1 MDGGRTV
8 TVQARLVGLAV
19 VALLLSAC
27 ASGSV
32 AAPTGPS
39 TVSGAT
45 VGGHVH
51 HLALDGTDL
60 LLGTHD
66 GVWRQPEGE
75 VPLRVSEPPFD
86 VMGLALTEDRML
98 ASGHPGPQMDAPADL
113 GLIASADD
121 GVTWSSVSLWGEVDF
136 HRLTAA
142 GDVVMGVAAAD
153 GALLRSDD
161 AGTTWSVISGVPAI
175 DVAVDPAAPES
186 VMASTEGGVV
196 TSADGGRSWVAA
208 AGAPLVWLLAWTE
221 GTVYGVGEDGVVHAS
236 ADGGRTWSERGTLP
250 APAMALAADADRV
263 VAYVG
268 GTVLESTDG
277 GETFL
282 ARVTHLPT

>member
-1 MDGGRTV
+1 MRT
-8 TVQARLVGLAV
+8 TLAGLAV
-19 VALLLSAC
+19 TALLLSAC
-27 ASGSV
+27 SSGTV
-32 AAPTGPS
+32 AAPTGPA
-39 TVSGAT
+39 TVSGSS

-51 HLALDGTDL
+51 HVALDGTDL

-66 GVWRQPEGE
+66 GVWRQPEGQAPE
-75 VPLRVSEPPFD
+75 PVSQPPFD
-86 VMGLALTEDRML
+86 VMGLALTDDRML

-113 GLIASADD
+113 GLIASTD
-121 GVTWSSVSLWGEVDF
+121 GGATWSSVSLLGEVDF

-161 AGTTWSVISGVPAI
+161 AGATWSAIAGVPAI
-175 DVAVDPAAPES
+175 DVAVDPQDPDG
-186 VMASTEGGVV
+186 VMATTDDGVV
-196 TSADGGRSWVAA
+196 VSGDGGRTWSAVG
-208 AGAPLVWLLAWTE
+208 GAPLVWLLAWTD

-236 ADGGRTWSERGTLP
+236 VDGGRTWTPRGSLP
-250 APAMALAADADRV
+250 AAAMALAADGDRV

-277 GETFL
+277 GETFV
-282 ARVTHLPT
+282 ARVTDLPT